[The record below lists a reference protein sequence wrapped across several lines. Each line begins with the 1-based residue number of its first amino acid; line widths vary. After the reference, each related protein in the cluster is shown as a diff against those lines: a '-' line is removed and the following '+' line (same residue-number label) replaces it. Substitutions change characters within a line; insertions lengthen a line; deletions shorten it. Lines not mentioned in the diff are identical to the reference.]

1 MSPYLHESQ
10 TEKRNEASI
19 LQHTQISKAVGT
31 LVFSAVLGVTVMCKK
46 NQKTIVYSHGLVYF
60 SVQLDYTELLTKEI
74 IILYFIYFILF
85 LLYFV
90 FIYLGIFVTFI
101 LFLGSKL
108 YIINLTVSSSQIF
121 HLLFYGFEL
130 RHRYLKF

>member
-74 IILYFIYFILF
+74 IILYFIVNFFFVRKIFFIFIVFCIHLF
-85 LLYFV
+85 GDFCD
-90 FIYLGIFVTFI
+90 
-101 LFLGSKL
+101 
-108 YIINLTVSSSQIF
+108 F
-121 HLLFYGFEL
+121 HLISGVKTLYNKPDRKL
-130 RHRYLKF
+130 